1 MNKVANL
8 LLEKEILLE
17 SGTNELE
24 ILVFDVGH
32 YVFGVNV
39 AKVREVLPAPVI
51 THLPNAHPSIRGV
64 FKLRDQVVPCVSL
77 ADYLG
82 EYLGDE
88 AGGSTCILTD
98 LNQQQTAFL
107 VDRVE
112 RIHRLSWEDVLAVPP
127 LDDLVRTPVT
137 ALARCQDRLILMLDF
152 EMILDQITEHYFRTE
167 MVDNPASLPREK
179 ALILLVEDSPT
190 VREAITQTLSSSG
203 YSQLLVFENGK
214 EAWQWLEQKAA
225 NHQSPESFCKLV
237 IADIEMPQVDGL
249 HLTKRIKGHPQMKQI
264 PVLLYSSIITPENR
278 RKGEAVGADA
288 QVAKPDLSR
297 VVEFADALIFNQGG
311 VVSSSEQG
319 LILEQTGI
327 GETLPSSAGQDSA
340 SQRET
345 TPTNRQPTPF
355 NATESPSPVH
365 PSVGS
370 TSPIGAEE
378 TSKTFTSSSAASNGN
393 KEVLSSNV
401 NEKDTAGTQEMSR
414 CALAKDQNAPPAT
427 DEIAIETNPPE
438 MSNDAS
444 AADSADEASAADM
457 SHDLDAESAAI
468 GLRPNQIENE
478 HLWNT
483 FALELQH
490 RWQTLS
496 ELRVQIS
503 RTEGIFEPAKNF
515 DLVVDVARTLHTIKS
530 AAMVVPVEIITRT
543 THALEGLI
551 EAGSNR
557 NEWPLQPFNR
567 YCDWI
572 EMFLNPVDQSWD
584 SWLET
589 GQYLAA
595 DLEQQG
601 TAIQLTGGS
610 VRAEESVPAE
620 GK

>member
-39 AKVREVLPAPVI
+39 AKVREVLPAPAI
-51 THLPNAHPSIRGV
+51 TQLPNAHPSIRGV
-64 FKLRDQVVPCVSL
+64 FKLRNQVVPCVSL

-82 EYLGDE
+82 EYLDNDSRE
-88 AGGSTCILTD
+88 STCILTD

-127 LDDLVRTPVT
+127 LDDLAQTPVT

-152 EMILDQITEHYFRTE
+152 EMILDQVTEHYFRTE

-179 ALILLVEDSPT
+179 AIILLVEDSPT

-214 EAWQWLEQKAA
+214 EAWQWLEEKAA
-225 NHQSPESFCKLV
+225 NHQSPEALCKLV

-249 HLTKRIKGHPQMKQI
+249 HLTKRIKGHPQLKQI

-288 QVAKPDLSR
+288 QVAKPDLCR
-297 VVEFADALIFNQGG
+297 VVQYADSLIFGRGTSLQ
-311 VVSSSEQG
+311 SCEQDLIQEEKDSHEVPISG
-319 LILEQTGI
+319 LPQAA
-327 GETLPSSAGQDSA
+327 AGQ
-340 SQRET
+340 
-345 TPTNRQPTPF
+345 
-355 NATESPSPVH
+355 
-365 PSVGS
+365 GM
-370 TSPIGAEE
+370 
-378 TSKTFTSSSAASNGN
+378 AA
-393 KEVLSSNV
+393 
-401 NEKDTAGTQEMSR
+401 A
-414 CALAKDQNAPPAT
+414 
-427 DEIAIETNPPE
+427 TNPQL
-438 MSNDAS
+438 A
-444 AADSADEASAADM
+444 AADSSQFPANTSLPVGFSSPVSRFETQESSAELTDPPPADQNRTDPILDETKAGPQSEPEKDVAPNMAEIAGEACTADLT
-457 SHDLDAESAAI
+457 HDLDSEPSTI
-468 GLRPNQIENE
+468 GLRPTQVENG

-483 FALELQH
+483 FAIELQN
-490 RWQTLS
+490 RWQALS
-496 ELRVQIS
+496 QLRRQIS
-503 RTEGIFEPAKNF
+503 ATGGTFEPEKNF
-515 DLVVDVARTLHTIKS
+515 DLVVDVARILHTIKS

-543 THALEGLI
+543 THALESLI
-551 EAGSNR
+551 EAASNR

-572 EMFLNPVDQSWD
+572 EMFLTPVDQSWD
-584 SWLET
+584 SWLGA

-595 DLEQQG
+595 DLEQQV
-601 TAIQLTGGS
+601 TACQGVGPS
-610 VRAEESVPAE
+610 VSA
-620 GK
+620 